1 MGQYGFIFLGIM
13 KPYTTKYLKDY
24 RPAAFIVD
32 TIDLTFDIFDES
44 TQVTSILKI
53 HRNEA
58 VADENTPLV
67 LNKGAYD
74 ILSVV
79 ADGML
84 LLPGEYESS
93 DTHFKLAKTPQSFTL
108 EITNVLNPL
117 LNTSL
122 EGVYKSGDIFCT
134 QCEAQGF
141 RKITPYPDRPDIMAV
156 FSTTII
162 ADKTRYPI
170 LLSNGNQVAAGDIDT
185 NRHYVRWEDPFKKPS
200 YLFALVAGDLSFIQD
215 TFTTA
220 SKRIVD
226 LKIYSEKENIHKC
239 DHAMK
244 SLKQAMEWDEQR
256 FGLEYDLDLYQIVAI
271 NDFNAGAMENK
282 GLNIFNSK
290 YVLANPET
298 ATDEDFSNIQGVIAH
313 EYFHNWTGNR
323 VTLQN
328 WFQLSLKEGL
338 TVFRDQEFSADLNSR
353 AVKRIS
359 CVKNLRAF
367 QFPEDAGPMTHPVQP
382 ESYIKM
388 DNFYTMTV
396 YEKGAELIRMIHLLL
411 GEVNFRQG
419 MDLYFKKF
427 DGMAVTIE
435 NFVSVMEE
443 VSDMDLTQ
451 FKRWYSQSG
460 TPHVKFSRSYNSA
473 HKTLTLTF
481 EQTTA
486 PDRNQQEKQPLHIPV
501 RFGLLDANGNDITP
515 KDHSLLHLK
524 SERQTFVFNNMEPN
538 CYPSVFRQFSAPIK
552 LVTDFSD
559 SDLAFLMAHDLDEF
573 NRWDAAQA
581 LFIKEIQQLVTAFQ
595 REKTPQ
601 VSLILIQ
608 AFKQALTKG
617 LSKSAT
623 DRAFLAKTLQ
633 LPQETEIKDHYDVID
648 VTAIHK
654 ARTFLKK
661 ELARQLK
668 PEFLETITQ
677 CSLSDPLSI
686 APLSCAD
693 RSLKNLS
700 LSYLG
705 ALKEKETCALIFE
718 RFKTAQNMTDEF
730 AAFRILSGIDPD
742 ARQIATKAFHKKWHH
757 DKLVLDKWF
766 AVQAGSCLDDTL
778 NIVEN
783 LMVHSDFTLT
793 NPNKVRSLIYI
804 FAMQNPINF
813 HRIDGKGY
821 AFIANQILGLDKIN
835 HQIAARLASC
845 FNQWKKYDNKRQAL
859 MKQAL
864 ETIMAE
870 KQLSKNVFEIVSRAQ
885 E

>member
-13 KPYTTKYLKDY
+13 KPYTVKYLKDY

-32 TIDLTFDIFDES
+32 TIDLTFDIFDEA
-44 TQVTSILKI
+44 TRVTSRLKI
-53 HRNEA
+53 RRNSE
-58 VADENTPLV
+58 VADESTPLV
-67 LNKGAYD
+67 LNKGRYE
-74 ILSVV
+74 ISSVV
-79 ADGML
+79 ANGML
-84 LLPGEYESS
+84 LLPGEYEAD
-93 DTHFKLAKTPQSFTL
+93 DTHFKLIKTPESFTL

-122 EGVYKSGDIFCT
+122 EGVYKSGDIICT

-162 ADKTRYPI
+162 ADKTRYPV
-170 LLSNGNQVAAGDIDT
+170 LLSNGNLVSSGDIDG

-200 YLFALVAGDLSFIQD
+200 YLFALVAGDLAFIKD

-226 LKIYSEKENIHKC
+226 LKIYTEKENIHKC

-290 YVLANPET
+290 YVLANPQT

-338 TVFRDQEFSADLNSR
+338 TVFRDQEFSADLNSS

-367 QFPEDAGPMTHPVQP
+367 QFPEDAGPMTHPVRP

-396 YEKGAELIRMIHLLL
+396 YEKGAELIRMIHHLL
-411 GEVNFRQG
+411 GEVSFRQG

-435 NFVSVMEE
+435 DFVSVMEE
-443 VSDMDLTQ
+443 VSGMDLTQ
-451 FKRWYSQSG
+451 FNRWYSQSG
-460 TPHVKFSRSYNSA
+460 TPRVRFNRSYNPTL
-473 HKTLTLTF
+473 KTLTLTF
-481 EQTTA
+481 EQTTT

-501 RFGLLDANGNDITP
+501 RFGLMDANGCDITP
-515 KDHSLLHLK
+515 KGSCLLNLK
-524 SERQTFVFNNMEPN
+524 SKKETFVFNNMEPN

-552 LVTDFSD
+552 LMTDFSD

-581 LFIKEIQQLVTAFQ
+581 LFVKEIQQLVAAFQ
-595 REKTPQ
+595 KKQTPR
-601 VSLILIQ
+601 VTVILIQ
-608 AFKQALTKG
+608 AFKEALTRG
-617 LSKSAT
+617 DT
-623 DRAFLAKTLQ
+623 DRAFLAKALQ
-633 LPQETEIKDHYDVID
+633 LPQETEIKNHYNLID
-648 VTAIHK
+648 VTAIHQ
-654 ARTFLKK
+654 ARSFLKK
-661 ELARQLK
+661 ELARQLR
-668 PEFLETITQ
+668 PEFLDTLTR
-677 CSLSDPLSI
+677 CSLSNPLSLEPE
-686 APLSCAD
+686 ACAD

-705 ALKEKETCALIFE
+705 VLGEKEITEMIFE
-718 RFKTAQNMTDEF
+718 RFKTAKNMTDEF
-730 AAFRILSGIDPD
+730 ATFRILSGIDPN
-742 ARQIATKAFHKKWHH
+742 ARQIASNAFHKKWQQ

-766 AVQAGSCLDDTL
+766 AVQAGSCLEDTL
-778 NIVEN
+778 DIVES
-783 LMVHSDFTLT
+783 LTGHPDFALT

-821 AFIANQILGLDKIN
+821 AFIADQILQLDKIN
-835 HQIAARLASC
+835 HQIAARLSSC
-845 FNQWKKYDNKRQAL
+845 FNLWKKYDNKRQPL

-864 ETIMAE
+864 ETILAE
-870 KQLSKNVFEIVSRAQ
+870 QKLSKNVFEIVSRAR